1 MDFQKGLAMVGGQ
14 FDKIDG
20 KKGFYSREVFEIPVL
35 CHPEKVGELDLAP
48 NVPVSMTIYEVFMDR
63 AELERTDVLFP
74 PEPGDRIEL
83 EGIGGLK
90 IIARDVLGGMNA
102 GSNCYAFLP
111 GSTSRISICAVL
123 EESAE

>member
-1 MDFQKGLAMVGGQ
+1 
-14 FDKIDG
+14 
-20 KKGFYSREVFEIPVL
+20 
-35 CHPEKVGELDLAP
+35 
-48 NVPVSMTIYEVFMDR
+48 MTIYEIFMNR
-63 AELERTDVLFP
+63 SELGSLFP
-74 PEPGDRIEL
+74 PEPDDRVEL

>member
-20 KKGFYSREVFEIPVL
+20 RRGTYSRGQTEIQVR

-48 NVPVSMTIYEVFMDR
+48 TVPVSMTIYEIFMDR
-63 AELERTDVLFP
+63 SELGSLFP
-74 PEPGDRIEL
+74 PEPDDRIEL

-102 GSNCYAFLP
+102 GSNCYAFMP